1 MKIGI
6 VDIDSIIPNLALMK
20 ISAKHKKKGDTVK
33 LINHP
38 EINPTL
44 YRNEFDKVYISVVFS
59 NNIEK
64 TKKYAGFLKGNV
76 EIGGYFFD
84 KGKELSYDVEHIMPD
99 YELYDGKVCRRCGHN
114 IKKCRCRKGP
124 EPSEMWYSMGFT
136 TRGCFRKCPWCI
148 VPKKE
153 GMIRAN
159 TDIYEFWNPK
169 HKHIDLLDNN
179 PMGHKKQFE
188 KIAKQIVKEDLTV
201 SFHGLDARILND
213 RNTETLSK
221 LRIKPEPRF
230 AFDTMEAEDGV
241 VRAIKLLKKHGIKR
255 ALWYVLVGFDTTWNE
270 DMYRVKLLKKYEQR
284 PYVMRYKTVK
294 DSNHPLYRKYN
305 LFSSWVNQYRFFSSM
320 SFEKFVELTKDRS
333 KIEYKKKYK
342 KPLDK
347 WI

>member
-1 MKIGI
+1 MKVGI

-20 ISAKHKKKGDTVK
+20 ISASHKLKGDKVK

-38 EINPTL
+38 TIHPTL

-59 NNIEK
+59 ENVENA
-64 TKKYAGFLKGNV
+64 KKYAGFLEGDI

-84 KGKELSYDVEHIMPD
+84 KKKELSPEVEHIMPD
-99 YELYDGKVCRRCGHN
+99 YTLYDNKVCKRCGHN
-114 IKKCRCRKGP
+114 IKKCRCRKEP
-124 EPSEMWYSMGFT
+124 IPSEMWYSMGFT

-153 GMIRAN
+153 GMIKPNA
-159 TDIYEFWNPK
+159 DIYEFWNRK
-169 HKHIDLLDNN
+169 HRHIDLLDNN
-179 PMGHKKQFE
+179 PMGHGKHFKK
-188 KIAKQIVKEDLTV
+188 IVKQILKEDLTV

-213 RNTETLSK
+213 NNTELLSM

-230 AFDTMEAEDGV
+230 AFDTMEAEPGV
-241 VRAIKLLKKHGIKR
+241 LRAIKLLKKHGINR
-255 ALWYVLVGFDTTWNE
+255 ALWYVLVGFNTTWDE
-270 DMYRVKLLKKYEQR
+270 DMYRVKLLKKYGQR

-294 DSNHPLYRKYN
+294 NSSHPLYRDYN

-320 SFEKFVELTKDRS
+320 TFERFVELTNDRS

-342 KPLDK
+342 EPLNK
-347 WI
+347 WV